1 MRVKIKDQEVTYE
14 KRTSFESIAKDFQKD
29 YDSQI
34 VLVIEDGKIKE
45 LSKHAEKEDAHIQ
58 LITVKDKIGHDT
70 YVRSAT
76 MLLVKAVADMVGDEK
91 KGKIKVEFSLGQGY
105 SSEVFLD
112 RGKGNLQDS
121 VGYRISSN
129 VDVVLLWRSP
139 DGDDNQLIQIT
150 VGIFYQ
156 RDAKI
161 RC

>member
-1 MRVKIKDQEVTYE
+1 MVFFTGH
-14 KRTSFESIAKDFQKD
+14 TT
-29 YDSQI
+29 
-34 VLVIEDGKIKE
+34 G
-45 LSKHAEKEDAHIQ
+45 LSLNNDRLYK
-58 LITVKDKIGHDT
+58 LT
-70 YVRSAT
+70 
-76 MLLVKAVADMVGDEK
+76 
-91 KGKIKVEFSLGQGY
+91 Y
-105 SSEVFLD
+105 SSEVFLN

-156 RDAKI
+156 SDAKI

>member
-1 MRVKIKDQEVTYE
+1 MHWWQDSIVPGLLGALQLRLDLYHCLFTGHTTGLSLNNDRLYKLTYS
-14 KRTSFESIAKDFQKD
+14 T
-29 YDSQI
+29 
-34 VLVIEDGKIKE
+34 
-45 LSKHAEKEDAHIQ
+45 
-58 LITVKDKIGHDT
+58 
-70 YVRSAT
+70 
-76 MLLVKAVADMVGDEK
+76 
-91 KGKIKVEFSLGQGY
+91 
-105 SSEVFLD
+105 EVFLD